1 VSFLTHLGYVDRAG
15 AEAAKL
21 TEKVRPNREI
31 VMNASEVDK
40 TVDEFEAA
48 RERGEYFPKA
58 WSDRLSIDDAY
69 RVQLGLIRRRSA
81 QTGQRRVGWK
91 VGLTARAIQ
100 QQFGFDEPVF
110 GCLLKEGKVAS
121 GHAFKYGDLIRPGF
135 ENELCVELARDVA
148 PGASFEAV
156 AASIGTVH
164 PALEIIETRG
174 DFVGQIALALADN
187 AQQFA
192 FVLGPP
198 VRATEAG
205 DLAKLVAR
213 VRVNGAEV
221 GSGRGDAV
229 LGHPFNSVAWLA
241 TKLESFG
248 ETLRAGDLIMTG
260 SFTRQFPLAAGDRLE
275 TEFEGL
281 GKVTAAF
288 V

>member
-1 VSFLTHLGYVDRAG
+1 
-15 AEAAKL
+15 
-21 TEKVRPNREI
+21 
-31 VMNASEVDK
+31 
-40 TVDEFEAA
+40 
-48 RERGEYFPKA
+48 
-58 WSDRLSIDDAY
+58 
-69 RVQLGLIRRRSA
+69 
-81 QTGQRRVGWK
+81 
-91 VGLTARAIQ
+91 
-100 QQFGFDEPVF
+100 VF
-110 GCLLKEGKVAS
+110 GCLLAEGRQPS
-121 GHAFKYGDLIRPGF
+121 GHVLRAAALIKPGF
-135 ENELCVELARDVA
+135 ENELLIELGRDLA
-148 PGASFEAV
+148 PGADRAAV
-156 AASIGTVH
+156 AAAVATIA

-198 VRATEAG
+198 VPTAKAG

-221 GSGRGDAV
+221 GEGRGDAV
-229 LGHPFNSVAWLA
+229 LGHPFHSVAWLA

-248 ETLRAGDLIMTG
+248 ERLRAGDLIMTG
-260 SFTRQFPLAAGDRLE
+260 SFTRQFPVAGGDRVE

>member
-1 VSFLTHLGYVDRAG
+1 MD
-15 AEAAKL
+15 
-21 TEKVRPNREI
+21 
-31 VMNASEVDK
+31 ASEIDK
-40 TVDEFEAA
+40 AIVEFGTA
-48 RERGEYFPKA
+48 RAQGEYFPSA
-58 WSDRLSIDDAY
+58 WADRLAIDDAY
-69 RVQLGLIRRRSA
+69 RIQLGLIRDRCA
-81 QTGQRRVGWK
+81 QSGQRRIGWK

-110 GCLLKEGKVAS
+110 GCLLEEGKITS
-121 GHAFKYGDLIRPGF
+121 GHAFKYSDLIRPGF
-135 ENELCVELARDVA
+135 ENELCMELARDVA
-148 PGASFEAV
+148 PGAPFEVV
-156 AASIGTVH
+156 AASIGAIH

-198 VRATEAG
+198 VPTAKAG

-213 VRVNGAEV
+213 VRVNGADV
-221 GSGRGDAV
+221 GEGRGDAV

-260 SFTRQFPLAAGDRLE
+260 SFTRQFPLAAGDRVE
-275 TEFEGL
+275 TEFGGL